1 MNEVNAQMADRA
13 AGASDPY
20 RRAGRSCT
28 GSTGFHITVFE
39 PSYQERNG
47 CSGQEH
53 GWLWATAESASKSSR
68 SVAVNASIDQA
79 ALSFPEVC
87 GGPVTRR
94 CHSAASPALFLPIAN
109 GLQ

>member
-39 PSYQERNG
+39 PSYQEP
-47 CSGQEH
+47 CSSVGAR
-53 GWLWATAESASKSSR
+53 WPWAAGEKIRIFKVNMPIDPTA
-68 SVAVNASIDQA
+68 D
-79 ALSFPEVC
+79 
-87 GGPVTRR
+87 GPVI
-94 CHSAASPALFLPIAN
+94 AAY
-109 GLQ
+109 LQLRITCNKAVE